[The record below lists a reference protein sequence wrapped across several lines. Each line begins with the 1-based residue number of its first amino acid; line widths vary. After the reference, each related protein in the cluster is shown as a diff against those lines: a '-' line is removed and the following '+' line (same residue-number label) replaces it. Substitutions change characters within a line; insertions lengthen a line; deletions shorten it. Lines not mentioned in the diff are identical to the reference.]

1 MSGDQQLL
9 EVQAQRLERLL
20 STPDVQGGQVEEEEG
35 GPTFEEAVSQLA
47 EVRTA
52 KQQQGAYATA

>member
-1 MSGDQQLL
+1 M
-9 EVQAQRLERLL
+9 QAQRLERLL